1 MKVIIIGAS
10 GMVGSGAL
18 RECLNAPEVT
28 SVRAIGRSLLNMEHE
43 KLTQSAFP
51 DFADHPENIPAALLE
66 DIDACFFCLGAT
78 AAGMSEEQ
86 YAKLTYE
93 LTLKFASRLC
103 DYSPNATFIY
113 VSGAGADST
122 ERSNTMWAR
131 VRGKTENALLKLP
144 FKQVHIFRPAIIQP
158 LHGAQSKTTSYRYFY
173 NLLGPVLT
181 IARHFFPSKVLSTEI
196 IGQAMLSISRFGTTV
211 KVLDPPDIY
220 AQAKLLHAK

>member
-10 GMVGSGAL
+10 GMVGGGVL
-18 RECLNAPEVT
+18 RECLHSQEVT
-28 SVRAIGRSLLNMEHE
+28 SVRTIGRSLLNIEHE
-43 KLTQSAFP
+43 KLQQSAVP
-51 DFADHPENIPAALLE
+51 DFADHPENIPATLLE
-66 DIDACFFCLGAT
+66 GIDACFFCLGVS

-103 DYSPNATFIY
+103 DASPGATFIY

-122 ERSNTMWAR
+122 ERSNTLWAR

-158 LHGAQSKTTSYRYFY
+158 LHGAQSKTASYRYFY
-173 NLLGPVLT
+173 SLLGPFLT
-181 IARHFFPSKVLSTEI
+181 IARHFFPSKVLTTEI
-196 IGQAMLSISRFGTTV
+196 LGQAMLSISRFGTTL

-220 AQAKLLHAK
+220 TQAKLFHSK